1 MCSGTVVVPP
11 RCPLEPNQFAEALI
25 GADDDCA
32 NMESVSLSRSFE
44 GSLEAVRE
52 AMTDLG
58 PFMEAAGFDE
68 VVVDGD
74 RVDITNHVGLLTIHL
89 SLECFDTESVLA
101 YRQVD
106 GIFDTMETRYTL
118 SEGDGT
124 VTVTATTDF
133 ELDVAMVG
141 SILDGTIIARQR
153 RKELTNQFDYLADV
167 AAEAAA
173 VE

>member
-1 MCSGTVVVPP
+1 
-11 RCPLEPNQFAEALI
+11 
-25 GADDDCA
+25 
-32 NMESVSLSRSFE
+32 MESVSLSRSFE
-44 GSLEAVRE
+44 GSAAVVRE

-58 PFMEAAGFDE
+58 PFMEAAGFDD
-68 VVVDGD
+68 VAVDGD
-74 RVDITNHVGLLTIHL
+74 RVEITNHVGLLTINL
-89 SLECFDTESVLA
+89 TLECFETDEVLA

-141 SILDGTIIARQR
+141 SILDGTIISRQR
-153 RKELTNQFDYLADV
+153 RKELNNQFDYLEDV
-167 AAEAAA
+167 ASRAEA
-173 VE
+173 